1 MRRKYFVTVF
11 VFLFLLGCNK
21 NNNEFIFISN
31 ENKVFSTKNFVFY
44 TNNNEEVYFFLENKK
59 ERDIISKMTILS
71 VKYRFN
77 DEQMEAKIIDIV
89 FSKELNRS
97 PFIIEV
103 DSKTK
108 TIATIKKNNKD
119 MFYIGQ
125 KRDLSPNL
133 LKAVVRNTKDI
144 LQ

>member
-1 MRRKYFVTVF
+1 MRIKYFVTVF

-21 NNNEFIFISN
+21 NTNEFIFISN

-44 TNNNEEVYFFLENKK
+44 TNNNEEVYLFLENKK
-59 ERDIISKMTILS
+59 ERDIISKKPILS
-71 VKYRFN
+71 VKFKSK
-77 DEQMEAKIIDIV
+77 DEILEAKIIDIV
-89 FSKELNRS
+89 FSRELNRS

-108 TIATIKKNNKD
+108 TIATIKNNNKD

-133 LKAVVRNTKDI
+133 LKAVVKNTRHI
-144 LQ
+144 LP

>member
-44 TNNNEEVYFFLENKK
+44 TNNNEEVYLFLENKK
-59 ERDIISKMTILS
+59 ERDIISKKTILS
-71 VKYRFN
+71 VKYRSN

-89 FSKELNRS
+89 FSRELNRS

-144 LQ
+144 LP